1 MLFHMFETLYI
12 ITFLKLQRSGNL
24 QIKKVEVACIIIPT
38 IGNKNKKS
46 IYSIEPSK
54 ELKLEDSICQGI
66 LG

>member
-1 MLFHMFETLYI
+1 MLFRKFETLYI
-12 ITFLKLQRSGNL
+12 IIFLKFQRSGNL

-38 IGNKNKKS
+38 IRDKNKKS